1 MSCPRPPP
9 ASVSGPCLLY
19 PPSRFSRVA
28 HLGLPELLPL
38 CPGMSRLDPCWSLL
52 TSLCPLWALP
62 TLHTE
67 TSSQNARLRTLGQAT
82 EPCKAARASAS
93 TMPGLRPPLPLQ
105 LLPSALHL
113 AFCAAAPLALIHPQG
128 LAPAHPSAPPLP
140 LTTQPPHLR
149 LTVCFS
155 EMSFSELPGLSYELL
170 HTMDPLPL
178 NTYLSFQAFIHHS
191 GFLMKAFTSEE
202 LQREE
207 GLWLGLLTVCL

>member
-52 TSLCPLWALP
+52 TSLCTLWALP

-82 EPCKAARASAS
+82 GPCKAARASAS

-113 AFCAAAPLALIHPQG
+113 AFCAAAPLALIPG
-128 LAPAHPSAPPLP
+128 VGTCSSLCPAPAP
-140 LTTQPPHLR
+140 
-149 LTVCFS
+149 
-155 EMSFSELPGLSYELL
+155 
-170 HTMDPLPL
+170 
-178 NTYLSFQAFIHHS
+178 HHS
-191 GFLMKAFTSEE
+191 ASPPPFNRLLLRDVFL
-202 LQREE
+202 
-207 GLWLGLLTVCL
+207 